1 MFPLLMIASRLAP
14 ILKSVSGSGL
24 SLKGKTKTTE
34 ASAQKQADEVETVLD
49 KDGKEHAADSPKG
62 KMIINMKKEE
72 EAPEMFGGMDLNKI
86 KSALD
91 EDSPLGMPAE
101 VKGGV
106 YKQIFEV
113 NKMMLGSLQRIER
126 TLKLML
132 NLEYERALGFQQA
145 DVQQDLIEG
154 DTDPVPDP
162 DDPDPKSGPGR
173 FRKMLGGAYTKA
185 KGGLTGTIA
194 KMLGLGAL
202 VFAFR
207 SYREEIIGAMA
218 KVLEWFKSAYDYF
231 TADDF
236 SFGKLKDDFM
246 NKWMPKLYETIKNI
260 LMEVYNYIKSAL
272 FGTGDIA
279 VSKAESKRQGF
290 FAATMSPVG
299 EDSIKEG
306 EVPGTFQKV
315 TNQDIGNF
323 LNSARAPD
331 KRTSD
336 VLSKSQQS
344 KVNKNFTEY
353 LGTLLDISY
362 ASKSRIQWKGIDTD
376 MGDKGLY
383 GRWGSDP
390 DAWRFMLG
398 INASPVEILNATPII
413 DGLDAS
419 WESLSGINLMEVGG
433 MNMNMSQTQRDT
445 IEELLAQKSVAA
457 ATLSTPNDY
466 TNFEILGKDLGFGA
480 NAMMEKKLSGAKEDF
495 DAADYQLQGLQDF
508 TNILDDLDFSYNG
521 NKSGQKLS
529 VADEIRLE
537 KIRKRT
543 NMPGGSV
550 SAYYDNKSST
560 NINAPEINNM
570 SLSANPTSNSVLA
583 SRNAQLQDI
592 LSIA

>member
-1 MFPLLMIASRLAP
+1 MFPLLFAAKTLAKMSSFGKGSKP
-14 ILKSVSGSGL
+14 DTKSDAESEQ
-24 SLKGKTKTTE
+24 T
-34 ASAQKQADEVETVLD
+34 VETVLD

>member
-1 MFPLLMIASRLAP
+1 MLPLLAIPTIFSTVGKIAS
-14 ILKSVSGSGL
+14 SGL
-24 SLKGKTKTTE
+24 NLAAK
-34 ASAQKQADEVETVLD
+34 SADTATDAAQATAEMVVD

-91 EDSPLGMPAE
+91 EDSPLGMPEE

-113 NKMMLGSLQRIER
+113 NKMMLGSLQRIEG

-145 DVQQDLIEG
+145 DVQQNLIEG

-246 NKWMPKLYETIKNI
+246 NKWMPKLYETIRNI
-260 LMEVYNYIKSAL
+260 LMEVYNYVKSAL
-272 FGTGDIA
+272 GFGTGDVA

-306 EVPGTFQKV
+306 EVPGTFEKV
-315 TNQDIGNF
+315 TNKDIGRF
-323 LNSARAPD
+323 LNSSRDPD
-331 KRTSD
+331 ERTSD
-336 VLSKSQQS
+336 VLSKGQQS
-344 KVNKNFTEY
+344 KVTKNFNEY

-383 GRWGSDP
+383 SRWGSDP

-445 IEELLAQKSVAA
+445 IEELLAQKSLAA